1 MNKNMNIS
9 NDIIKSVLK
18 GLIECSGDD
27 QETVELFKKQL
38 EIIEKEW
45 KTYEETGDIQEFME
59 WSRYLLEISLVL
71 LKAAKQEF
79 GWDSDF
85 FNNIMEGEEKIE
97 KLKETETETGE
108 WVYDDDEE
116 IIVDEETGEGTEW
129 EYYNEEEGEE

>member
-18 GLIECSGDD
+18 GLIECSGND
-27 QETVELFKKQL
+27 QETVELFKRQL
-38 EIIEKEW
+38 EIIEEEW
-45 KTYEETGDIQEFME
+45 KIYEETGSTQDLMD

-71 LKAAKQEF
+71 FKTAKQEF
-79 GWDSDF
+79 GWDGDF

-108 WVYDDDEE
+108 WVYDDEE
-116 IIVDEETGEGTEW
+116 IIVDEETGEGIEW